1 MTTEHD
7 IAFPR
12 LTPPQVAAL
21 QPCGRLRPIRT
32 GDVLFTEGDRGFSF
46 FVVISGTVEI
56 LDRSRGRAVTVVVHQ
71 PQEFTGDVD
80 MLTGRAALVT
90 ARAASD
96 GEVLEISAVAMR
108 QAVDEWPDLGEIILK
123 AFITRRSLL
132 LSEGFEGLKIIGSR
146 FSIDA
151 HRLRDFATRN
161 AIPFTWID
169 LEGDAQ
175 AEELLRQFGVPASDT
190 PVVIGREG
198 RFLRRPSI
206 EQLAHCAGLDIA
218 LDPAEVHDLIVVGG
232 GPAGLAAAVYAASE
246 GLDVVVLERIATGGQ
261 AGTSARIE
269 NYLGFPAGISGAE
282 LTRNALLQA
291 QRFGARITVPGTVAR
306 LGIDDGVRIVTLE
319 GGTKLRTRCVLVATG
334 VSYRRL
340 DLPRFRDFEG
350 AGVYY
355 AATDMEARLCRG
367 DDVVVVGAGN
377 SAGQAIVHLSRYA
390 RSVHV
395 VVRGDD
401 LAKSMSRYLVDRVEH
416 IDNVVIHRSAVVSA
430 VEGDGHLAAVAL
442 RSENRAGPDTRLST
456 SALFLFIGA
465 DPNTGWLSGCVELD
479 PKGFVL
485 TGADLPRGTADSAT
499 WRAAGRSPFLLETSL
514 PGVFAAGDVRSG
526 SVKRCASAVGEGS
539 ITVSFVHAHIGKA
552 L

>member
-1 MTTEHD
+1 MATEQD

-12 LTPPQVAAL
+12 LTAPQIEA
-21 QPCGRLRPIRT
+21 LRPRGRPRPVRA
-32 GDVLFTEGDRGFSF
+32 GDVLFAEGDRGFSF
-46 FVVISGTVEI
+46 FVVLSGAIEI
-56 LDRSRGRAVTVVVHQ
+56 LDRSRGTAHTVVVHQ

-90 ARAASD
+90 ARATAD
-96 GEVLEISAVAMR
+96 GQVLEMPAAAMR
-108 QAVDEWPDLGEIILK
+108 EAVDEWPDLGEIILK
-123 AFITRRSLL
+123 AFIARRSLL

-169 LEGDAQ
+169 LEGDPQ

-206 EQLAHCAGLDIA
+206 EELAHCAGLDIA
-218 LDPAEVHDLIVVGG
+218 LDPAEVHDLIVVGA
-232 GPAGLAAAVYAASE
+232 GPAGLAASVYAASE
-246 GLDVVVLERIATGGQ
+246 GLDVIVLERIATGGQ

-269 NYLGFPAGISGAE
+269 NYLGFPAGISGAD

-306 LGIDDGVRIVTLE
+306 LGLDDGVRIVTLE
-319 GGTKLRTRCVLVATG
+319 DGTKLRTRCVLVATG

-355 AATDMEARLCRG
+355 AATDLEARLCRG

-377 SAGQAIVHLSRYA
+377 SAGQAIVHLARYA

-416 IDNVVIHRSAVVSA
+416 IDNVVIHRSTVVSA
-430 VEGDGHLAAVAL
+430 VEGDGHLAAVEL
-442 RSENRAGPDTRLST
+442 RNGSSSGTRLQT
-456 SALFLFIGA
+456 PALFLFIGA
-465 DPNTGWLSGCVELD
+465 DPNTAWLSGCVELD

-485 TGADLPRGTADSAT
+485 TGPDLPRAGADSAT

-539 ITVSFVHAHIGKA
+539 ITVSFVHAHIGKTI
-552 L
+552 